1 MKDTVAW
8 HEMSYTI
15 ILIATAAFSVA
26 SAFYV
31 RLRWPVP
38 GGKTPVLIALAGA
51 EWLLG
56 YALEVGSADVS
67 TKIFWNSVQYVGIV
81 VAPTAWLAF
90 VLQYTGREEWL

>member
-1 MKDTVAW
+1 MAW
-8 HEMSYTI
+8 HEMRYTI

-31 RLRWPVP
+31 RLRRPVP
-38 GGKTPVLIALAGA
+38 GSKAMVLFALAGA

-67 TKIFWNSVQYVGIV
+67 TKIIWNSVQYVGIV
-81 VAPTAWLAF
+81 VAPTAMMCGF
-90 VLQYTGREEWL
+90 PRYRTGAVA